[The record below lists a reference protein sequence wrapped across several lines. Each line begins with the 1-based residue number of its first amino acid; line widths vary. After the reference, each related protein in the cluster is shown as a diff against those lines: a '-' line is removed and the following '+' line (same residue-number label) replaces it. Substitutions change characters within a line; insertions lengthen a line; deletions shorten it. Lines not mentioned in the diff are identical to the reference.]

1 MTLEIM
7 ETIRRLED
15 KLSSQQMEMKV
26 VQVTFSLEQ
35 LHGNRTFN
43 LSKFGGLKLQLI
55 TV

>member
-43 LSKFGGLKLQLI
+43 LSKVGGLKLQLI